1 MDKPVTHIQIL
12 HIVPVPLFQMFTVAA
27 AVLPTN
33 AGDLLYQVKNLTGEC
48 IKGAWGRFNPLNVND
63 ADRRHRIRKRVSA
76 NDVFRRHRLARTIR
90 VVFLYLRAFERNVTL
105 GAPVAV
111 VGPSHNYLIVSSGRT
126 RGAQSTA
133 ALCAKFHADLL
144 D

>member
-1 MDKPVTHIQIL
+1 MIHPVSSS
-12 HIVPVPLFQMFTVAA
+12 V
-27 AVLPTN
+27 VL
-33 AGDLLYQVKNLTGEC
+33 
-48 IKGAWGRFNPLNVND
+48 NPLNAND
-63 ADRRHRIRKRVSA
+63 ADRRHRIRKQVSV
-76 NDVFRRHRLARTIR
+76 NDTFRRHRLARTIR

-133 ALCAKFHADLL
+133 ALCAKFHAVLL